1 MDLLGRKMRKGSG
14 VLFMNWLAEVNEIL
28 DRARAHDELADL
40 IGSVEKA
47 RDSLGASAMHLGGLG
62 MQGNLPG
69 AMLQA
74 SPFLEQFGCV
84 ALAVEA
90 VEQARVAL
98 DRQAAGGMSGDAAR
112 RYRGK
117 VLNLRFYV
125 AHILPRA
132 IATGRSI
139 RSGDESCMDEAL
151 FC

>member
-1 MDLLGRKMRKGSG
+1 MDGRCEGFRRAVHGR
-14 VLFMNWLAEVNEIL
+14 LAEVNEIL
-28 DRARAHDELADL
+28 DRAAHDEALT
-40 IGSVEKA
+40 SSEVKKA

-98 DRQAAGGMSGDAAR
+98 DRQAAGGMSDDAAR

-125 AHILPRA
+125 AHILRA
-132 IATGRSI
+132 IATDVPSAPAT
-139 RSGDESCMDEAL
+139 SCMDEAL